1 MITLQPDIEERRI
14 ILCHQLI
21 GNALR
26 RPEKR
31 TAMRRVV
38 LAGTI
43 GASGATDLEDGDDT
57 QDQGESPNIEPYQC
71 VGRSAPEFNAIM
83 FYCDRNQCVAR
94 HTHAGT
100 MRKQAIAAFI
110 PERRIRINKI

>member
-1 MITLQPDIEERRI
+1 
-14 ILCHQLI
+14 LI

-57 QDQGESPNIEPYQC
+57 QDQGESPNIEPINVSGDQLPSSTPSC
-71 VGRSAPEFNAIM
+71 FTAIEINVSRVTRM
-83 FYCDRNQCVAR
+83 QAR
-94 HTHAGT
+94 CGN
-100 MRKQAIAAFI
+100 RQLLPLFLNDVL
-110 PERRIRINKI
+110 E

>member
-57 QDQGESPNIEPYQC
+57 QDQGESPNIEPINVSGDQLPSSTPSC
-71 VGRSAPEFNAIM
+71 FTAIEINVSRVTRM
-83 FYCDRNQCVAR
+83 RAR
-94 HTHAGT
+94 CGN
-100 MRKQAIAAFI
+100 RQLLPLFLNDVL
-110 PERRIRINKI
+110 E